1 MSQEETPKRRAFDN
15 WQVAGPWPRIAG
27 FVLDTFLVMGLVGA
41 FFYFTEQPFIFKKTL
56 FFGVLTFW
64 IWDGLWFSLV
74 GTTPGRKLFKI
85 SVHSPRTEG
94 APTPAQVCLR
104 ILTFWISVS
113 LLFIGLTPILFR
125 RDRRGWHD
133 LISETLTIGPEK
145 NPPMPLTQKVAH
157 FVLMLQ
163 SLVVFFVA
171 AVMLLFSGTG
181 RLLIQSEKDLVCDSR
196 DLLLNNTDEV
206 LVSIALSPA
215 WHKCVPQIMANL
227 GPLSDSQLGRAV
239 HLSKKYH
246 ELWSLSK
253 EQRSDFYQNEI
264 IPLEDHICEGVKS
277 FEDTCKTA
285 RHLASVAA
293 QTESSYSDV
302 SWLKEYA
309 SLVSSVSREEGGHAR
324 ITVLKAALEQCSS
337 SIVRS
342 AIQDRLW
349 TEQVALGLR
358 PEARRPASLNP
369 EWNHEQEC
377 YSDSLNITAFGTCS
391 K

>member
-15 WQVAGPWPRIAG
+15 WHVAGPWPRVAG
-27 FVLDTFLVMGLVGA
+27 FILDTFFVMGLVWA
-41 FFYFTEQPFIFKKTL
+41 FFYFTERPVIVKQTL
-56 FFGVLTFW
+56 FFGVLAFW
-64 IWDGLWFSLV
+64 IWDGLWLSFI

-85 SVHSPRTEG
+85 SIHSPRTKG
-94 APTPAQVCLR
+94 VPSPAQVCLR
-104 ILTFWISVS
+104 ILTFWISVA

-145 NPPMPLTQKVAH
+145 NPPTPFAQKVAQ

-163 SLVVFFVA
+163 SLAVFSVA
-171 AVMLLFSGTG
+171 AIVLLFSGTG
-181 RLLIQSEKDLVCDSR
+181 RLLVKAEKDLVCDSR
-196 DLLLNNTDEV
+196 DLLLNNTDDV

-215 WHKCVPQIMANL
+215 WHDCVPQIIANL

-239 HLSKKYH
+239 RLSEKYH

-253 EQRSDFYQNEI
+253 EMRSDFYQNEI
-264 IPLEDHICEGVKS
+264 IPLEDHICEGAKT

-302 SWLKEYA
+302 SWLKEYE
-309 SLVSSVSREEGGHAR
+309 SLVSSVNKEDSAHAR
-324 ITVLKAALEQCSS
+324 VAVLKIALEKYSS
-337 SIVRS
+337 PIVRS

-349 TEQVALGLR
+349 VEQVALGLR
-358 PEARRPASLNP
+358 PEARRPASFNP
-369 EWNHEQEC
+369 EWNHKQEC
-377 YSDSLNITAFGTCS
+377 HSDSLNITAFGTCS